1 MPFVF
6 IPYQIMEIGKTQNL
20 LNDRINNPDI
30 LNEYDDETI
39 KEQIS
44 KYSVY
49 YKVKFIKYPKI
60 GIDIDKLCQW
70 GIDNNFISLATKK
83 EKATIKWDGT
93 KDYLIIKGAIK
104 GSIMLRKRLTKW
116 AESKQVIDSKTGLL
130 TNDSPRKPNI
140 NIFCKIIDYGED
152 RYEWIFP
159 DELINTN
166 IYNYQRQ
173 WLIDP
178 ITYRRIEPKKINSGH
193 I

>member
-6 IPYQIMEIGKTQNL
+6 IPYQIMEIGNTKNL

-60 GIDIDKLCQW
+60 GIDIDKLFQW

-83 EKATIKWDGT
+83 EKTTIKWDGT
-93 KDYLIIKGAIK
+93 KEYLIRKGPIK

-152 RYEWIFP
+152 RYEWVFP